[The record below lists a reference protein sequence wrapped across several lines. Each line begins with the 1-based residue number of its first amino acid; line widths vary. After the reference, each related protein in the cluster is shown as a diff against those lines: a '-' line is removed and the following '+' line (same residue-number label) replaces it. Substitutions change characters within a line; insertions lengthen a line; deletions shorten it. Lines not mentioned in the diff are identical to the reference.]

1 MAQKSYYWNGTDT
14 PYVGASWRGYAYPAV
29 QHAKEVS
36 DDMMNHNAVVPQ
48 GVTLEGPKV
57 DIPIWMWLAGA
68 AAGYYYLVHKPKM
81 RTNPRRR
88 RRRK

>member
-1 MAQKSYYWNGTDT
+1 MSQRYYWHGRT

-36 DDMMNHNAVVPQ
+36 DDMYEYPVPQ

-57 DIPIWMWLAGA
+57 DIPIWMWFAGA
-68 AAGYYYLVHKPKM
+68 AAGYYYLVHKPKGL

-88 RRRK
+88 RSRRR